1 MTDVFSHWSYD
12 KENDADRMRRT
23 IAYIFSLTD
32 IYNEE
37 NAEKIYLRAANAAV
51 TIADTR
57 SYTFL

>member
-32 IYNEE
+32 IYM
-37 NAEKIYLRAANAAV
+37 KRMQKRYI
-51 TIADTR
+51 
-57 SYTFL
+57 